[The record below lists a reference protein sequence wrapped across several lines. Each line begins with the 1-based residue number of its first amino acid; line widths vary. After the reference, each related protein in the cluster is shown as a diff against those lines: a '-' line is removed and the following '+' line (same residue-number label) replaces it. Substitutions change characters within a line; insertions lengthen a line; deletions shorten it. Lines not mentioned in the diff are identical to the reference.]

1 MNGKTELILTNPNRM
16 ENIKPNN
23 DFTFL
28 IIFVK
33 QIYAEFI
40 LVMNWKSEIIG
51 SISSILLKF
60 FRIH

>member
-33 QIYAEFI
+33 QIYAKFI
-40 LVMNWKSEIIG
+40 LVMNWKSEIS
-51 SISSILLKF
+51 SISSILFKF